1 MKLPDHLL
9 HLHPHRQLQVSAA
22 IIIIGWFLWAI
33 LIHYFERA
41 QGWSLFES
49 FYFILI
55 TTATIGFGD
64 FVPKTTEWRMMTMLY
79 AIFYVPIFIHALATL
94 FESRFRKL
102 REAERM
108 FNETIRRAEDSVDNI
123 LGR

>member
-1 MKLPDHLL
+1 MSVIL
-9 HLHPHRQLQVSAA
+9 VW
-22 IIIIGWFLWAI
+22 WFLGAV

-55 TTATIGFGD
+55 TTATIGFWD
-64 FVPKTTEWRMMTMLY
+64 FVPKTTEWRVMTMLY

-94 FESRFRKL
+94 FESRYRKL
-102 REAERM
+102 REAERL
-108 FNETIRRAEDSVDNI
+108 FEETMRRAEDSVENI
-123 LGR
+123 LRK